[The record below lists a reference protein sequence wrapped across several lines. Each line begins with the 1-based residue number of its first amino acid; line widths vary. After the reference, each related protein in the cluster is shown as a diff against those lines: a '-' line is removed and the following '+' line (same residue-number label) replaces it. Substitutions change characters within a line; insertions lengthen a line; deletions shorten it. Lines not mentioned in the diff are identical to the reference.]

1 MMLPHLAAQLY
12 GVPWLI
18 HRPKLDLI
26 LAVLGQ
32 RGLKPPDP
40 LTPLSWSPPERISDA
55 PAGIAILD
63 IHGTL
68 VRRTLGLEAQS
79 GLSSYP
85 AIGDALDAALADPQV
100 EGIFLDVD
108 SAGGEAGGVFD
119 LADHIYTARQS
130 KPIWAIANDMAF
142 SAAYA
147 LASAAERVWITRTGG
162 VGSIGVIALHVDQ
175 SARDAED
182 GLKYT
187 AICAGARKNDLNP
200 HQPLLDEARARL
212 QAEVDRLYQLFL
224 TTVARNRQQSVAA
237 IGASEAG
244 LFYGPASIECG
255 LADALGS
262 RAEALQQFS
271 RFLSGRQP
279 SRQPG
284 RQSSRQLSGQLNCQ
298 LPAGP
303 LLVSPS
309 AQHPV
314 ALLSLPKEIAMSEP
328 QQPEIPETP
337 EVPAPQLKQTIQSGS
352 VSLSL
357 TDLAAVEIAQL
368 CTLAGCPERIVTFL
382 EAGTRPEQVRKSLLE
397 AKAQAPEILSWL
409 GTHESP
415 PEASSNPM
423 LTAAKRLAERQRSQ
437 RKEH

>member
-12 GVPWLI
+12 GVPLLI

-32 RGLKPPDP
+32 RGLQPTDA
-40 LTPLSWSPPERISDA
+40 LTPLSWSPPELVSDA

-85 AIGDALDAALADPQV
+85 AIADALEVALADPKV

-119 LADHIYTARQS
+119 LADRIHAARQS

-147 LASAAERVWITRTGG
+147 IASAADRVWITRTGG

-175 SARDAED
+175 SVKDAED
-182 GLKYT
+182 GLKFT

-200 HQPLLDEARARL
+200 HEPLLDEARARL
-212 QAEVDRLYQLFL
+212 QAEVDRIYQLFL
-224 TTVARNRQQSVAA
+224 STVARNRQQSVAA

-244 LFYGPASIECG
+244 LFYGPASIERG

-262 RAEALQQFS
+262 RSEALQQFA
-271 RFLSGRQP
+271 RFLS
-279 SRQPG
+279 G
-284 RQSSRQLSGQLNCQ
+284 RQSSRQLSCQ
-298 LPAGP
+298 PSAGP
-303 LLVSPS
+303 FLVSPS
-309 AQHPV
+309 ARHPV
-314 ALLSLPKEIAMSEP
+314 ALLSLPKEIAMTDPLQHEP
-328 QQPEIPETP
+328 PEIPEP
-337 EVPAPQLKQTIQSGS
+337 SAPQLKQTIQSGS

-357 TDLAAVEIAQL
+357 TDLAAVEIAQI

-382 EAGTRPEQVRKSLLE
+382 EAGTRPEQVRKTLLE

-409 GTHESP
+409 GTHESQ

-423 LTAAKRLAERQRSQ
+423 LTAAKRLAERQR
-437 RKEH
+437 KEH

>member
-32 RGLKPPDP
+32 RGLKPTDA
-40 LTPLSWSPPERISDA
+40 LTPLSWSPPERGLDA
-55 PAGIAILD
+55 PAGIAVLD

-119 LADHIYTARQS
+119 LADRIYAARQS

-147 LASAAERVWITRTGG
+147 LASAADRVWITRTGG

-212 QAEVDRLYQLFL
+212 QAEVDRIYQLFL
-224 TTVARNRQQSVAA
+224 STVARNRQQSVAA

-255 LADALGS
+255 LADALGCRS
-262 RAEALQQFS
+262 EALQQFA
-271 RFLSGRQP
+271 RFLSGRQS
-279 SRQPG
+279 SRQP
-284 RQSSRQLSGQLNCQ
+284 SRQLSGQLSCQ

-314 ALLSLPKEIAMSEP
+314 ALLSLPKEIAMTESV
-328 QQPEIPETP
+328 QHPEIPETS
-337 EVPAPQLKQTIQSGS
+337 EPAPQLKQTIQSGS

-409 GTHESP
+409 GTQDAQP
-415 PEASSNPM
+415 DPSSNPM